1 MIILDCDWLQV
12 KAYHAQA
19 PQGEVEEILAEG
31 PPQPEEH
38 QDVSTQM
45 WVRDSVVKYFYRPL
59 QLHLLRDGD
68 VGHAEGAQGGVH
80 VCGPVRA
87 GALRL
92 LQAGQLP
99 RHRQVQLQVSSAS
112 ASLFQLVLAN
122 VSNC

>member
-45 WVRDSVVKYFYRPL
+45 WVRDI
-59 QLHLLRDGD
+59 D
-68 VGHAEGAQGGVH
+68 
-80 VCGPVRA
+80 C
-87 GALRL
+87 
-92 LQAGQLP
+92 
-99 RHRQVQLQVSSAS
+99 
-112 ASLFQLVLAN
+112 
-122 VSNC
+122 C